1 SRANTLPSDYDTD
14 LELDWSNPN
23 LFADGN
29 DFSWETIE
37 KNRNIYYQKQATN
50 EISTEVEQTI
60 SLISSALNIHL
71 NLGQNLTVNTSSIFM
86 SMETISVGS
95 LSNKSIEQI
104 GDARIQMPSNLQF

>member
-1 SRANTLPSDYDTD
+1 
-14 LELDWSNPN
+14 

-37 KNRNIYYQKQATN
+37 KNRNIYYQKQAAN

-71 NLGQNLTVNTSSIFM
+71 NLGQILTVNTSSIFM

-95 LSNKSIEQI
+95 LSNKSIEQ
-104 GDARIQMPSNLQF
+104 